1 MILFIP
7 IFTKIPIN
15 KEVNYFNN
23 TMSNVK
29 SEQLFNLIKALSK
42 GEKRFFKLYVSRFGA
57 IADKKFIILFDAIEK
72 QKEYNETKILVR
84 EKALN
89 PKQLPNL
96 KTHLY
101 FQLLKSLRL
110 GNSNSLSSIKLLEL
124 IDYSRLLYSKCLYKE
139 CVKMIDKAKRM
150 AVTNDQ
156 SIFLLEILELEK
168 LVISKTLDEG
178 NEERVNNI
186 IDETIKVTKSIQNI
200 NIFSNLS
207 LKLDSYYTKSGF
219 VRNKKDLNKV
229 TRFFNDSLPAYDLKK
244 ISFHEKLYLYKSY
257 VSFYFFI
264 QDFKLGYTYAT
275 KLVELFEKQIEMKA
289 LKPEMYIKALNSL
302 LAAQNKLYKFKEFTE
317 TLKQLIA
324 IKREKKII
332 LTENLNLNL
341 FKAIYIHEI
350 NRHFML
356 GEFKSGTRIVGALEH
371 ELHKIVTKLDKHSIL
386 LLYYKIACLYFGSGN
401 YRVALTWLNKITNE
415 REIALREDLHS
426 FARILSLICHFE
438 LENDDLVES
447 YIKSTYRFFIKKG
460 DLSLYQ
466 KHILDFLKRLLMESE
481 IKNVKKRFILLK
493 DQMENLHK
501 NKFEKRAFLYFDI
514 ISWLESKIEKRP
526 VQAIIKEKA
535 LLKLKS
541 VEVV

>member
-1 MILFIP
+1 MILLLC
-7 IFTKIPIN
+7 IFVKIPIN
-15 KEVNYFNN
+15 KELYYFNN

-29 SEQLFNLIKALSK
+29 TEQLFNLIKALSK
-42 GEKRFFKLYVSRFGA
+42 GEKRFFKLYVSRLGA

-72 QKEYNETKILVR
+72 QKEYNETKILER

-150 AVTNDQ
+150 AITNDQ
-156 SIFLLEILELEK
+156 SVFLLEILELEK

-186 IDETIKVTKSIQNI
+186 IDETIQVTKSIQNI

-207 LKLDSYYTKSGF
+207 LKLDSYYTKYGF
-219 VRNKKDLNKV
+219 VRNKKDLDKV
-229 TRFFNDSLPAYDLKK
+229 TRFFNDSLPSYDLKK
-244 ISFHEKLYLYKSY
+244 ISFHEKLYLYKCY

-275 KLVELFEKQIEMKA
+275 KLIELFEKQPEMKA

-302 LAAQNKLYKFKEFTE
+302 LAAQNKLYKLKEFTE

-386 LLYYKIACLYFGSGN
+386 LFYYKIACLYFGSGN

-438 LENDDLVES
+438 LGNDDLVES

-481 IKNVKKRFILLK
+481 IKNVKKRFTLLK
-493 DQMENLHK
+493 EQMENLQK

-526 VQAIIKEKA
+526 VQAIIKEKT
-535 LLKLKS
+535 LFKLKS
-541 VEVV
+541 VELV